1 MFLLDTNTCRQFLG
15 GRNKAVAD
23 RLRRLRPSEISLSSM
38 AKAELLSLARNG
50 RRVEDRLEAL
60 RRFFEPLTILPFDD
74 RCAEE
79 YGQIRAQLDA
89 RGLDLAPGDLI
100 TAATARA
107 YDTILVASDAKR
119 FTEVTGLRLVQWQ

>member
-1 MFLLDTNTCRQFLG
+1 MFLLDTDTCQQFLEG
-15 GRNKAVAD
+15 SNKTVAD
-23 RLRRLRPSEISLSSM
+23 RLRGLRPSEISLSSM
-38 AKAELLSLARNG
+38 AKAELLSLARNSK
-50 RRVEDRLEAL
+50 RVEDRLEAL

-100 TAATARA
+100 TAASARA
-107 YDTILVASDAKR
+107 YDTILVTSDAKR
-119 FTEVTGLRLVQWQ
+119 FNEVTGLRLVRWQ

>member
-1 MFLLDTNTCRQFLG
+1 MFLLDTDTCQQFLEG
-15 GRNKAVAD
+15 TNKAIAD
-23 RLRRLRPSEISLSSM
+23 RLRGLRPSEMSLSSM
-38 AKAELLSLARNG
+38 AKAELLSLARNSK
-50 RRVEDRLEAL
+50 RVEDRLEAL

-89 RGLDLAPGDLI
+89 RGLDLASGDLI
-100 TAATARA
+100 TAATSRA

-119 FTEVTGLRLVQWQ
+119 FNEVTGLRLVQWQ